1 MQASTTNHRRV
12 LGLKRCIPY
21 MLATGIAAAFLP
33 LLPAQAASV
42 SYFLDQ
48 SNRLADGTDYLK
60 VTIDDNGAP
69 GAINFTLQ
77 TLAPLSGQACDN
89 FGILKFGFNGS
100 ELDKNNITGLPDGWK
115 LKNDKKMDGFGKF
128 ENVLVGKKWT
138 SQDPLTFSIVGID
151 GDSIF
156 SYATSHDGS
165 DGLFFS
171 AFVGG
176 IESNKHGKW
185 HDKWRDDD
193 GCRRCTKGAYFGG
206 GEPAPVPVPQA
217 VWLFGSG
224 LLGLIGVA
232 RRKRINADNEMED

>member
-1 MQASTTNHRRV
+1 MQASTNHRRV
-12 LGLKRCIPY
+12 AGFGRRIRFV
-21 MLATGIAAAFLP
+21 MAATIAAVFLP
-33 LLPAQAASV
+33 SAPTLAASV

-77 TLAPLSGQACDN
+77 ALAPLSGQFCNN
-89 FGILKFGFNGS
+89 FSILKFGFNGN
-100 ELDKNNITGLPDGWK
+100 ELHKSNIVGLPDHWK
-115 LKNDKKMDGFGKF
+115 FTNDKKMDGFGKF

-151 GDSIF
+151 GDNIYN
-156 SYATSHDGS
+156 YATSHDGS

-176 IESNKHGKW
+176 NEFNKHGTW
-185 HDKWRDDD
+185 HDKWRDD
-193 GCRRCTKGAYFGG
+193 GCRRCTKSAYFAGG
-206 GEPAPVPVPQA
+206 TAAPVPVPA
-217 VWLFGSG
+217 AAWLFGSG
-224 LLGLIGVA
+224 LIGLFGLA
-232 RRKRINADNEMED
+232 SRRQSKTT